1 MNGWP
6 FPNPRMDVHP
16 PISRQQL
23 KNRASNGCNAVLS
36 SYSYNQFCPCF
47 PDICSYCNVMLYIS
61 CYVKG
66 SHFESGGHWAQVR
79 AMKKN
84 WGGQIWRTWKYN
96 YLHVWEKK
104 HQHGSCNVLAPGFR
118 VRSGLNCWLG
128 TTAQGLAQALSKLV
142 LLLRPGWL
150 RPFEK
155 ASYHGFVFFCRIR
168 TLHAFSRDAFYLPG
182 SPQEK
187 VQKERWAEEALYP
200 GGKHGVQD
208 GFGACLN
215 LVFEDVFLVE
225 RETRAGQDLSWLLRQ
240 KRFAVCRKR
249 LMGAE
254 VLDWKGS

>member
-47 PDICSYCNVMLYIS
+47 PDICSYCNIMLYIS

-118 VRSGLNCWLG
+118 VRSGLKCWLG

-142 LLLRPGWL
+142 LLFKAGMATSLWEGFISWFRVFLQDPDTSCFLKGCILSPGFATRKSSEGTVGWGSSVSWWKTWGSGWFRGL
-150 RPFEK
+150 FEF
-155 ASYHGFVFFCRIR
+155 SIWRCFFGGTRNQSR
-168 TLHAFSRDAFYLPG
+168 TG
-182 SPQEK
+182 SQLTTSP
-187 VQKERWAEEALYP
+187 EALRS
-200 GGKHGVQD
+200 
-208 GFGACLN
+208 L
-215 LVFEDVFLVE
+215 
-225 RETRAGQDLSWLLRQ
+225 
-240 KRFAVCRKR
+240 
-249 LMGAE
+249 
-254 VLDWKGS
+254 

>member
-1 MNGWP
+1 MTIPQPKDGCSSP
-6 FPNPRMDVHP
+6 HL
-16 PISRQQL
+16 RQQL

-142 LLLRPGWL
+142 LL
-150 RPFEK
+150 FK
-155 ASYHGFVFFCRIR
+155 AGMATSLWEGFISWFR
-168 TLHAFSRDAFYLPG
+168 
-182 SPQEK
+182 
-187 VQKERWAEEALYP
+187 
-200 GGKHGVQD
+200 
-208 GFGACLN
+208 
-215 LVFEDVFLVE
+215 VFLQDPDTSCFLKGWHSISRVRHKKKFRRNGGLRKLCILVE
-225 RETRAGQDLSWLLRQ
+225 N
-240 KRFAVCRKR
+240 
-249 LMGAE
+249 MGFRM
-254 VLDWKGS
+254 VSGLVWI